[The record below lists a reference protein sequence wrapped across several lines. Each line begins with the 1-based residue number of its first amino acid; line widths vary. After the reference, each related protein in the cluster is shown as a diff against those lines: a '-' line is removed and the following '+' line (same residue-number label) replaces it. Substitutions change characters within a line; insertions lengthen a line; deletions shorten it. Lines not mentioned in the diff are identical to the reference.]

1 MIYAVGKPGPG
12 LGWIG
17 TQCGGVKPVNGIATP
32 PFDNLISNANTYV
45 NKRKKPL
52 LSCLNMYVIPTEI
65 YEYMKVNSAT
75 QILVINCA
83 VNSGNDN
90 TYIW

>member
-45 NKRKKPL
+45 NKRKKTC
-52 LSCLNMYVIPTEI
+52 SV
-65 YEYMKVNSAT
+65 A
-75 QILVINCA
+75 
-83 VNSGNDN
+83 
-90 TYIW
+90 

>member
-1 MIYAVGKPGPG
+1 MPLESQVLAWDGQAHNVAEF
-12 LGWIG
+12 
-17 TQCGGVKPVNGIATP
+17 KPVNGIATP

-45 NKRKKPL
+45 NKRKKTL